1 LDIDVQGAQSVKKS
15 SLDAVF
21 VFIKPPYP
29 EEEQLEK
36 RLRGRGTES
45 EEQIQ
50 KRLRNA
56 KAELERAKDA
66 TLFDHIL
73 VNAKLD
79 EAYESLKVCCHVY
92 VSCNCAGDVS

>member
-1 LDIDVQGAQSVKKS
+1 M
-15 SLDAVF
+15 SLFIEGTYAV
-21 VFIKPPYP
+21 
-29 EEEQLEK
+29 L
-36 RLRGRGTES
+36 LLWTRGTES

-92 VSCNCAGDVS
+92 VS